1 MLHKPNPANLSELP
15 VELIFTMNY
24 CICNNS
30 MCYFINGG
38 SKACKTDYYLTL
50 VRYFKRAYLECVPH
64 FNYNGPNFYTF
75 LVFNDTARSLV

>member
-1 MLHKPNPANLSELP
+1 
-15 VELIFTMNY
+15 
-24 CICNNS
+24 

-64 FNYNGPNFYTF
+64 FNYNGPNFYNVTF